1 MPRTQKGTRA
11 RRAKK
16 DAQRRNDN
24 RPWWDR
30 ATDRDFLQ
38 LGPGTYTLIITG
50 PAIERVNNFGNQVV
64 DIPTQKGV
72 LSTGAFSVLRPLAKL
87 VKTRGQDAL
96 HGARITFT
104 VTGEGLAK
112 RYNNVQVQT

>member
-1 MPRTQKGTRA
+1 MARTKQARA

-16 DAQRRNDN
+16 SAQKLNDN

-38 LGPGTYTLIITG
+38 LSPGTYTLIVTG
-50 PAIERVNNFGNQVV
+50 PAVERVNNFGNQIV

-72 LSTGAFSVLRPLAKL
+72 LSTGAFSVLRPLAKI
-87 VKTRGQDAL
+87 VKARGPDAIQ
-96 HGARITFT
+96 GARITFT
-104 VTGEGLAK
+104 VTGEGVGK
-112 RYNNVQVQT
+112 RYNNVVVQR